1 MNHHFLLIVHLL
13 AASVWV
19 GGHLYISV
27 RIMPGCLRRLDPRE
41 LMEFEKKYEPIGM
54 SSLVILVITGIW
66 MSLQLGIG
74 PNQWFA
80 FSSPLERV
88 VSLKL
93 ALLMATALLAV
104 SAQTR
109 VIPAILTSRSK
120 LWEMAAHV
128 ILVTLIGITMLVLG
142 TFVRYGGI

>member
-13 AASVWV
+13 AAAVWV
-19 GGHLYISV
+19 GGHLYISL

-41 LMEFEKKYEPIGM
+41 LIEFEKRYEPIGM
-54 SSLVILVITGIW
+54 GALVLLVISGVW
-66 MSLQLGIG
+66 MSLQLGIL
-74 PNQWFA
+74 PNQWFT

-88 VSLKL
+88 VSVKL
-93 ALLMATALLAV
+93 ALLIATALLAV

-109 VIPAILTSRSK
+109 VIPAILTSTFK
-120 LWEMAAHV
+120 LWEMVAHV
-128 ILVTLIGITMLVLG
+128 ILVTLIGIAMLVLG